1 MRKLCALLLLVCAS
15 LAYAAD
21 PNSSSAIIAVE
32 NAKPAAPPALRGPN
46 EFGVWGGF
54 TANEPTVLA
63 ISHDRRV
70 SLLGLRYS
78 RRIFQTRAVAFS
90 YAADFLPMVLVSQ
103 PRDYKGLDMH
113 DRELIYG
120 TGLAPV
126 GLHFDFATRHRWQ
139 PFLEAGGGGVLF
151 TRPAPASDAT
161 KFNFMLDFGAGVE
174 FFQRSGHA
182 LVFGYRL
189 HHISN
194 AFRVA
199 QNPGIDS
206 NMFYTGFSFFK

>member
-1 MRKLCALLLLVCAS
+1 MRKLCTLLLLVCAS

-21 PNSSSAIIAVE
+21 PNSSSAVIAVE
-32 NAKPAAPPALRGPN
+32 TAKPAAPPALRGPN
-46 EFGVWGGF
+46 EFSVWGGF

-78 RRIFQTRAVAFS
+78 RRIFQTRPLAFS

-103 PRDYKGLDMH
+103 PRDYKGLDMRS
-113 DRELIYG
+113 RELIYG
-120 TGLAPV
+120 AGLAPV
-126 GLHFDFATRHRWQ
+126 GLHFDFGPRHRWQ
-139 PFLEAGGGGVLF
+139 PFLEASGGGVLF

-161 KFNFMLDFGAGVE
+161 KFNFMLAFGGGV
-174 FFQRSGHA
+174 QILQHNGRA
-182 LVFGYRL
+182 LTFGYRL

-194 AFRVA
+194 GFRVP

-206 NMFYTGFSFFK
+206 NVLYTAFSFFK